1 MTNEVVRKQ
10 DGNEAK
16 QEWMEGL
23 KKVQYSDHDQRVDI
37 AEKSGKKGGKKADG
51 ICRVFL
57 FLF

>member
-37 AEKSGKKGGKKADG
+37 AEKSGKKAGG
-51 ICRVFL
+51 ICNVFL